1 MDDYDNRVPTTET
14 FPNVPF
20 DQTLNLEGRILEA
33 SVVYGLQS
41 DQLETALHLTLGR
54 EIEVDVQAN
63 ERFVRHSPAQTARQQ
78 QAREVLL
85 NVSPTAADVR

>member
-1 MDDYDNRVPTTET
+1 MDDYDNRVPTVET

-20 DQTLNLEGRILEA
+20 HQTLNLEGRILEA
-33 SVVYGLQS
+33 SVVYGLQP

-63 ERFVRHSPAQTARQQ
+63 ERF
-78 QAREVLL
+78 
-85 NVSPTAADVR
+85 